1 MHVYKLVQQALG
13 LLSSIGSKLH
23 MPALRCIDSF
33 LPFVPNGYIRV
44 TFPPKRAQV
53 IKEKEVVEAA
63 DVDSIYPNAGDVFSL
78 RRGSGFVGCDVQGRP
93 RKSHGLLGHQGS
105 SIR

>member
-33 LPFVPNGYIRV
+33 LPFIPNGQNRVRV

-63 DVDSIYPNAGDVFSL
+63 DVDSIDPNAGDVFSL
-78 RRGSGFVGCDVQGRP
+78 RRGSGAAPQAE
-93 RKSHGLLGHQGS
+93 SA
-105 SIR
+105 